1 MKGISIKSKRDL
13 IKERD
18 NLVEKAKS
26 AESLLDSR
34 EAILNYQLAAKISQE
49 VGDFE
54 KARQLQ
60 DTVNEFKR
68 RVQLVK
74 KKSLT
79 NRKIMVDESTILT
92 LNKEASQALE
102 IAIIAEEE
110 HRWIDALAA
119 YKIVVQKNNE
129 AGDNERAKAYEEK
142 IKAIER
148 IIQKERQN

>member
-1 MKGISIKSKRDL
+1 MKGRSIKSKRDL

-60 DTVNEFKR
+60 DKVNEFKR

-119 YKIVVQKNNE
+119 YKIVVHKNNE
-129 AGDNERAKAYEEK
+129 ADDNERAKAYEEK
-142 IKAIER
+142 ITAIER